1 MTLTHVYR
9 LDIETDPRDP
19 ASTTRAEYY
28 AAHRLART
36 IARSPDYAE
45 NVASI
50 GISRAR
56 VIFADCGEGIV
67 TRNWGHPDTDRDAD
81 ADAIADLWTETIREQ
96 LAIRAALS
104 WTHRS
109 KRDNDRARRYLC
121 RARRLR
127 LDHEIYGNRL
137 P

>member
-1 MTLTHVYR
+1 MATYR
-9 LDIETDPRDP
+9 LDLETDPRDP

-45 NVASI
+45 DVASI
-50 GISRAR
+50 GLSRAR
-56 VIFADCGEGIV
+56 IIFASCGNGLV
-67 TRNWGHPDTDRDAD
+67 TRNWGHPDTDPDV
-81 ADAIADLWTETIREQ
+81 DAIADLWAETIREQ
-96 LAIRAALS
+96 IAARAALS

-127 LDHEIYGNRL
+127 LDHEIYGHRL